1 MLAFTELEQ
10 RQRILRRIP
19 GYNSQSFKDVEAIVE
34 RVKTQGYE
42 LIESAQA
49 QGVQDIGYPV
59 FDYTEQV
66 VAAIVVPF
74 LSYLDG
80 SHPVKVE
87 DALEH

>member
-1 MLAFTELEQ
+1 MLAFTEREQ